1 MEARNRRRLVLALAL
16 LVVALVV
23 VLARNRDFWFGSDES
38 ADSEANAPVA
48 AQTTIAKNTPPAT
61 PATPAAT
68 NGGTAADSATTPN
81 PTPASNPAPAASSA
95 PAPTPAPVAKKKVEP
110 KKKEEKSEI
119 VAKAAAAPVPAAT
132 PAATPATTA
141 EPAPTVSASTRK
153 QLPPMEVEVVA
164 GESHHSLRAD
174 SNDVLVEIPTHTSA
188 SKTFQWNPVTN
199 AAELTRM
206 PSDLPERVQQAEQGS
221 YPSLAKQMKVQGS
234 VILRAYVGADGGIKD
249 LRVVSGN
256 PILVSAAVEA
266 ARQWR
271 FTPYLQN
278 GQAVETQAKIQ
289 VNFMIKVL

>member
-23 VLARNRDFWFGSDES
+23 VLVRNRDFWFGTDES
-38 ADSEANAPVA
+38 ADSDVAAPATVQTPVA
-48 AQTTIAKNTPPAT
+48 KSTAA
-61 PATPAAT
+61 ATPAAPVAV
-68 NGGTAADSATTPN
+68 AA
-81 PTPASNPAPAASSA
+81 PAPAL
-95 PAPTPAPVAKKKVEP
+95 APVAKKKPETQ
-110 KKKEEKSEI
+110 KKTEI
-119 VAKAAAAPVPAAT
+119 VAKAAAAPAPA
-132 PAATPATTA
+132 
-141 EPAPTVSASTRK
+141 PAPTPTPTPTVTAPART

-164 GESHHSLRAD
+164 GGAHHSLRAD
-174 SNDVLVEIPTHTSA
+174 SNAVLVEIPTHTTA

-206 PSDLPERVQQAEQGS
+206 PSDLPERVAQAEQAA

-234 VILRAYVGADGGIKD
+234 VILQAYVGADGGIKD
-249 LRVVSGN
+249 LHVVSGN

-289 VNFMIKVL
+289 VNFTIKVL

>member
-23 VLARNRDFWFGSDES
+23 VLVRNRDFWFGSDES
-38 ADSEANAPVA
+38 ADSEAAAPVA
-48 AQTTIAKNTPPAT
+48 TQTTIAKNTPPAASAT

-68 NGGTAADSATTPN
+68 NAGTAADSAPAAN
-81 PTPASNPAPAASSA
+81 PASAASSA
-95 PAPTPAPVAKKKVEP
+95 PAAAPVAKKKVEP
-110 KKKEEKSEI
+110 KNKEEKTEI
-119 VAKAAAAPVPAAT
+119 VAKAAAAPVPAAA
-132 PAATPATTA
+132 PAAA
-141 EPAPTVSASTRK
+141 PAPAVSASTRK

-164 GESHHSLRAD
+164 GDSHHSLRAD
-174 SNDVLVEIPTHTSA
+174 SNNVLVEIPTHASA

-199 AAELTRM
+199 TAELTRM
-206 PSDLPERVQQAEQGS
+206 PSDLPERVQQAEQSS

-234 VILRAYVGADGGIKD
+234 VILQAYVGADGGIKD
-249 LRVVSGN
+249 LHVVSGN

-271 FTPYLQN
+271 FSPYMQN

>member
-23 VLARNRDFWFGSDES
+23 VLVRNRDFWFGSDES
-38 ADSEANAPVA
+38 ADSEATAPVA
-48 AQTTIAKNTPPAT
+48 AQTTSAKNTPPATSVT

-68 NGGTAADSATTPN
+68 NVATPANSATAA
-81 PTPASNPAPAASSA
+81 NPAPVANSA
-95 PAPTPAPVAKKKVEP
+95 PGPVAKKKVEP
-110 KKKEEKSEI
+110 KSKEEKTEI
-119 VAKAAAAPVPAAT
+119 VAKAAAAPVPAAAA
-132 PAATPATTA
+132 PAAAAATVGAT
-141 EPAPTVSASTRK
+141 TRK

-164 GESHHSLRAD
+164 GGSHHSLSAD
-174 SNDVLVEIPTHTSA
+174 SNAVLVEIPTHASA

-206 PSDLPERVQQAEQGS
+206 PSDLPERVTQAEQAS

-234 VILRAYVGADGGIKD
+234 VILQAYVGADGGIKD
-249 LRVVSGN
+249 LHVVSGN

-271 FTPYLQN
+271 FSPYLQN

>member
-23 VLARNRDFWFGSDES
+23 VLVRNRDFWFGSDES
-38 ADSEANAPVA
+38 ADSEAAAPVA
-48 AQTTIAKNTPPAT
+48 AQTSVAKATPPAT
-61 PATPAAT
+61 SAAPVATPSTAPANPAT
-68 NGGTAADSATTPN
+68 
-81 PTPASNPAPAASSA
+81 
-95 PAPTPAPVAKKKVEP
+95 APTAVPAPVAKKKVEAE
-110 KKKEEKSEI
+110 KKTEI
-119 VAKAAAAPVPAAT
+119 VAKANAAAVPATAT
-132 PAATPATTA
+132 PAPATT
-141 EPAPTVSASTRK
+141 PTVGASTRK

-164 GESHHSLRAD
+164 SNSHHSLSAD
-174 SNDVLVEIPTHTSA
+174 SNAVLVEIPTHTSA

-206 PSDLPERVQQAEQGS
+206 PSDLPERVQQAEQAS

-234 VILRAYVGADGGIKD
+234 VILQAYVGADGGIKD
-249 LRVVSGN
+249 LHVVSGN

-271 FTPYLQN
+271 FSPYLQN
-278 GQAVETQAKIQ
+278 GQPVETQAKIQ

>member
-23 VLARNRDFWFGSDES
+23 VLVRNRDFWFGTDES
-38 ADSEANAPVA
+38 ADSDVAAPATVQTPVA
-48 AQTTIAKNTPPAT
+48 KSTAA
-61 PATPAAT
+61 ATPAAPVAV
-68 NGGTAADSATTPN
+68 AA
-81 PTPASNPAPAASSA
+81 PAPAL
-95 PAPTPAPVAKKKVEP
+95 APVAKKKPETQ
-110 KKKEEKSEI
+110 KKTEI
-119 VAKAAAAPVPAAT
+119 VAKAAAAPA
-132 PAATPATTA
+132 
-141 EPAPTVSASTRK
+141 PAPTPTPTPTVTAPART

-164 GESHHSLRAD
+164 GGAHHSLRAD
-174 SNDVLVEIPTHTSA
+174 SNAVLVEIPTHTTA

-206 PSDLPERVQQAEQGS
+206 PSDLPERVAQAEQAA

-234 VILRAYVGADGGIKD
+234 VILQAYVGADGGIKD
-249 LRVVSGN
+249 LQVVSGN

-289 VNFMIKVL
+289 VNFTIKVL

>member
-23 VLARNRDFWFGSDES
+23 ILVRNRDFWFGTDEGGEP
-38 ADSEANAPVA
+38 EATAPVA
-48 AQTTIAKNTPPAT
+48 AQTTVAK
-61 PATPAAT
+61 
-68 NGGTAADSATTPN
+68 TAPS
-81 PTPASNPAPAASSA
+81 PAPAAPATATA
-95 PAPTPAPVAKKKVEP
+95 PAPAPVAKKKAASE
-110 KKKEEKSEI
+110 KKTEI
-119 VAKAAAAPVPAAT
+119 VAKAAAAPAPAPAPAAT
-132 PAATPATTA
+132 VNATTR
-141 EPAPTVSASTRK
+141 T

-164 GESHHSLRAD
+164 SDSHRSLRPG
-174 SNDVLVEIPTHTSA
+174 SNAVLVEIPTHTTA

-206 PSDLPERVQQAEQGS
+206 PSDLPERVAQAEQAA

-234 VILRAYVGADGGIKD
+234 VILQAYVGADGGIKD
-249 LRVVSGN
+249 LHVVSGN

-271 FTPYLQN
+271 FAPYLQN

-289 VNFMIKVL
+289 VNFTIKVL